1 MRLVGFHL
9 LDRQI
14 VDRDGLLV
22 GKVDDVE
29 LDTDRAGR
37 PFVAALLL
45 GPQALGD
52 RIGGQLGRLVA
63 DLARRLH
70 PDGRP
75 EPTRIPWGLVDR
87 VDTEVKLTISGSE
100 LPEAAMESWLR
111 EHVIERIEGVL
122 HAGE

>member
-1 MRLVGFHL
+1 MRLIGFHL
-9 LDRQI
+9 LDRQV

-29 LDTDRAGR
+29 LDLTDDGR

-52 RIGGQLGRLVA
+52 RIGGRLGRLVA

-75 EPTRIPWGLVDR
+75 EPTRIPWGLVDH
-87 VDTEVKLTISGSE
+87 VDTEVKLAIGQAE
-100 LPEAAMESWLR
+100 LPEAAMETWLR
-111 EHVIERIEGVL
+111 EHVIDRIPGAL
-122 HAGE
+122 DAGG